1 VPIVCLHRA
10 VGAVIAVAAAYG
22 WMSIAEAHAD
32 TGASGDFLD
41 GSTQALVL
49 GPTFIPDPT
58 TFPGYIPGAVTEYLE
73 PLGFSTGGTVTP
85 LVTPETPDFGPSIA
99 AGENI
104 LVHTIEAEYNA
115 NEISAADP
123 LTVFGYS
130 QSAVIESLAEQ
141 QLAADNIPLED
152 LRFVMLGDAAADP
165 PSGPTGLLDTWG
177 ATSSGQDLNNLLGW
191 SNLND
196 VTTPSNLYPTDVFT
210 VVGDFYADTAP
221 PAEFSTNPLEA
232 ILQDF
237 LGFFE
242 HGVYLGGL
250 PESEIVTAIDT
261 AGVVDGA
268 TTYFTLADSANLF
281 ESLLDVT
288 LGSFG
293 ITVP

>member
-1 VPIVCLHRA
+1 MPIICLYRA

-22 WMSIAEAHAD
+22 CMSIAQAHAD
-32 TGASGDFLD
+32 TGGSGDFLD
-41 GSTQALVL
+41 GSTHALVL
-49 GPTFIPDPT
+49 GPTFMPDPT
-58 TFPGYIPGAVTEYLE
+58 TFPGYVPGAVTEYLE
-73 PLGFSTGGTVTP
+73 PLGFSASGVVTP

-99 AGENI
+99 EGEGT
-104 LVHTIEAEYNA
+104 LVQTIEAEYNA

-130 QSAVIESLAEQ
+130 QSAVIASLAEQ
-141 QLAADNIPLED
+141 QLAADNIPLAD

-177 ATSSGQDLNNLLGW
+177 ATPVGQDLGDFLGW

-196 VTTPSNLYPTDVFT
+196 VTTPNSLYPTDVFT
-210 VVGDFYADTAP
+210 VVGDFFADTAP

-268 TTYFTLADSANLF
+268 TTYFTLADPANLF
-281 ESLLDVT
+281 ESLFDVA

-293 ITVP
+293 IAVS